1 MNLKEA
7 IKIHNELCNK
17 EEIKKYDEA
26 CRILCQTMD
35 DCKPKKVYYKSSKT
49 KDYYIEL
56 PYRELTVN
64 AEGRFIYRKHYY
76 SCSYK
81 YINKGKYSGG
91 NYCLSLNKSNTREK
105 IESFIDK
112 EIAEDNLKVGGEDES
127 TR

>member
-1 MNLKEA
+1 MG
-7 IKIHNELCNK
+7 
-17 EEIKKYDEA
+17 
-26 CRILCQTMD
+26 

-112 EIAEDNLKVGGEDES
+112 EILKDNEELLGGE
-127 TR
+127 

>member
-1 MNLKEA
+1 MTIREA
-7 IKIHNELCNK
+7 IKIHNELCDK

-26 CRILCQTMD
+26 VRILCNKMSN
-35 DCKPKKVYYKSSKT
+35 CKPKKEYYKSSKT

-64 AEGRFIYRKHYY
+64 GKGKFVYIKHYY

-81 YINKGKYSGG
+81 YINNSKYSGG

-105 IESFIDK
+105 IEEFIER
-112 EIAEDNLKVGGEDES
+112 EIAKDNEK
-127 TR
+127 

>member
-26 CRILCQTMD
+26 TIILCEKMRN
-35 DCKPKKVYYKSSKT
+35 CKPKKVYYKSSKT

-64 AEGRFIYRKHYY
+64 AEGKFIYRKHYY

-91 NYCLSLNKSNTREK
+91 NYCLSLIKSNTKEK
-105 IESFIDK
+105 IEDFIDE
-112 EIAEDNLKVGGEDES
+112 EIVKDNLKVGGEDE
-127 TR
+127 